1 MTTRNNFKTIL
12 TLATVAM
19 AVFVGA
25 AQAIPLRGQLSILT
39 AETLVG
45 NNPATGAP
53 WAAGD
58 QYRFAFHTSATIT
71 AVSADIATYNTW
83 VQGLANT
90 STAYNITADDG
101 VTWKAIGST
110 ATVDARDNTSTNP
123 TVETGCAIFL
133 LDGSTLVANNYAD
146 LWDGEIQHIINLTEQ
161 GTEWAY
167 WPWTG
172 TEIDGTARTGG
183 SSANPLGSTGEVGQ
197 GNASVTTEWI
207 WRVWTMDPPE
217 NLMPMYALS
226 EPLVIVVDDPNLPSV
241 DAGVDMIT
249 WSGQQVQLDP
259 NIVEKEGSDWTNLT
273 CAWSAD
279 PEDCVEFSYPNA
291 LAPMVTITKSTG
303 NPSIVTLTL
312 AVNNEGRVE
321 PPVTDTMTIEVY
333 DDSCLAAKAVGPV
346 ELDPTDIDGDC
357 ITAFEDFALMAITWF
372 DDYSLKEPVP
382 K

>member
-1 MTTRNNFKTIL
+1 
-12 TLATVAM
+12 VAM
-19 AVFVGA
+19 AVFAGA
-25 AQAIPLRGQLSILT
+25 TQAIPLRGQFGILT
-39 AETLVG
+39 VETLAG

-83 VQGLANT
+83 VQGLANA
-90 STAYNITADDG
+90 STAYNIGADDG

-110 ATVDARDNTSTNP
+110 AAVDARDNTSTNP

-133 LDGSTLVANNYAD
+133 LDGSTVVANDYAD

-172 TEIDGTARTGG
+172 TEIDGTAGTGG
-183 SSANPLGSTGEVGQ
+183 SSANPLGSNGQVGQ

-226 EPLVIVVDDPNLPSV
+226 DPLIIVVDDPNLHSV

-259 NIVEKEGSDWTNLT
+259 NVVEKDGLDRMNLT
-273 CAWSAD
+273 YAWSAD
-279 PEDCVEFSYPNA
+279 PDDGVEFSDPNA

-312 AVNNEGRVE
+312 AVNNEGRIE
-321 PPVTDTMTIEVY
+321 APVTDTMTIDVY
-333 DDSCLAAKAVGPV
+333 DDACKAAIDKGLAVDYPADVDGNCIIN
-346 ELDPTDIDGDC
+346 LD
-357 ITAFEDFALMAITWF
+357 DFAVIATKWLNDTGLTGPI
-372 DDYSLKEPVP
+372 P
-382 K
+382 KP